1 MASAGAT
8 PPPRTA
14 SRNAAALRRSR
25 RWAAGGAAR
34 VEGAEARV
42 RRQRAPRARAADV
55 DDVGGGVGRHRGER
69 REGEG
74 RRLLHLDEAA
84 AARILAEAARVA
96 DAERVAVDDA
106 DGEGA
111 ARLAQRNHPVDV
123 LEAHDVAV
131 LQAVRL
137 LGHRHH
143 RAVLGGADVLEQ
155 RLPRRLA
162 VGVVDLERVAKVAE
176 DGAEE
181 PRRARAH
188 EAAPRRA
195 ARRVERELLV
205 ERPVDGDDA
214 RVFTQPLGVEGPRRR
229 RRHRDVRVERR
240 EPLRRAHGAR
250 RTDVLLAQQEARREV
265 GERRRR
271 LVVHV
276 EAGDAGEHQVLR
288 HLGAEPAQPEQQH
301 RARRERA
308 LRLVAKHV
316 QLPAV
321 EALVDV
327 VAGRLGS
334 AAAELQFFAAWYCE
348 S

>member
-1 MASAGAT
+1 M
-8 PPPRTA
+8 
-14 SRNAAALRRSR
+14 
-25 RWAAGGAAR
+25 
-34 VEGAEARV
+34 

-74 RRLLHLDEAA
+74 RRLLHLVEAA

-111 ARLAQRNHPVDV
+111 ARLAQRLHPVDV

-137 LGHRHH
+137 LGHRDD

-181 PRRARAH
+181 PAERAHTRRTAARHAASSASCSSSGRSTATTHAYLRSRSASKGPAAAATATCGLSGASRRRAR
-188 EAAPRRA
+188 
-195 ARRVERELLV
+195 
-205 ERPVDGDDA
+205 
-214 RVFTQPLGVEGPRRR
+214 
-229 RRHRDVRVERR
+229 
-240 EPLRRAHGAR
+240 GAR
-250 RTDVLLAQQEARREV
+250 RADVLLAQQEARREV

-308 LRLVAKHV
+308 LRLVTHDVK
-316 QLPAV
+316 LPAV